1 MKGSVSLEMGNPT
14 ISGDFVFILG
24 RDRAVTGSSRPQS
37 CRRHSASGGRRAALD
52 PGAAGALPVE
62 SWAGSGFIS
71 LSTIFWYKALRLKGS
86 TVKGRVPV
94 SMAYMF
100 TPLEGETHQ
109 TWDRKTS
116 QEEDRAARGVG
127 KLGPAASVSTPALLG
142 HSSSAQLCAETRSVK
157 GTSESAAAA
166 SRTVVTTGF
175 KERQNDTNDL
185 IINRDRLRK
194 ETWGYQR
201 GEAGGWH
208 RSLGLTYTH
217 SYNKGQLYSTGNA
230 TQYSV
235 ITYMGKNLKKNE
247 SMYLNNWSTLLH
259 TWNYHNIVNQLSSNI
274 K

>member
-1 MKGSVSLEMGNPT
+1 MRWVLTQFSLQLFFQERLQDPFDRRVLCAGGGRRKLGGRVYNGQGKDSEQMKGSVSLEMGNPT

-127 KLGPAASVSTPALLG
+127 KLGPAASCPPRRCSAIPRAL
-142 HSSSAQLCAETRSVK
+142 SSALRHEVWKARAKAQLRRVGPWWQQGLKSVK
-157 GTSESAAAA
+157 M
-166 SRTVVTTGF
+166 
-175 KERQNDTNDL
+175 
-185 IINRDRLRK
+185 
-194 ETWGYQR
+194 
-201 GEAGGWH
+201 
-208 RSLGLTYTH
+208 
-217 SYNKGQLYSTGNA
+217 
-230 TQYSV
+230 TQ
-235 ITYMGKNLKKNE
+235 M
-247 SMYLNNWSTLLH
+247 TLL
-259 TWNYHNIVNQLSSNI
+259 
-274 K
+274 